1 MNDNKQQSSSSN
13 ITSLNP
19 ANIISQNM
27 ATIKMMNQRDGL
39 VNLKF
44 RIL

>member
-1 MNDNKQQSSSSN
+1 MNDNKQQSSSS
-13 ITSLNP
+13 TSLNQT
-19 ANIISQNM
+19 NIISQNM